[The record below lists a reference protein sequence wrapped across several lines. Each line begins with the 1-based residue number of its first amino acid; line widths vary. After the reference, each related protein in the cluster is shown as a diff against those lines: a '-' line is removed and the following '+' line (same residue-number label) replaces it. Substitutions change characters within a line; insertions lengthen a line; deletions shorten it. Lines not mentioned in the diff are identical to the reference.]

1 MAVVA
6 LTVHTAVRDGQ
17 PPSGLGR
24 DERPPPGARP
34 SRARHCSRGGDRGA
48 ERPGTARGDG
58 GQAGCGVPHGTR
70 THNEG
75 QALGSRLGRPP
86 RWPFPG
92 PRPTSR
98 TASREEV
105 LPMKVARG
113 WVDPFDDMSDEDF
126 DAHVGELFA
135 APPATVAVS
144 LRMAPDLLGRAKRE
158 AARAG
163 MPYQTFI
170 KGILE
175 AGLSRLERRGLRA
188 GRSAR
193 TTTQRKARRPAV

>member
-1 MAVVA
+1 
-6 LTVHTAVRDGQ
+6 
-17 PPSGLGR
+17 
-24 DERPPPGARP
+24 
-34 SRARHCSRGGDRGA
+34 
-48 ERPGTARGDG
+48 
-58 GQAGCGVPHGTR
+58 
-70 THNEG
+70 
-75 QALGSRLGRPP
+75 
-86 RWPFPG
+86 
-92 PRPTSR
+92 
-98 TASREEV
+98 
-105 LPMKVARG
+105 MKVARG